1 MILFKY
7 LIFYAFVGLYQS
19 ALFVKSGIRGGFN
32 YIKSWN
38 ENRKGLGQTAGF
50 KTTLLRTA
58 FRSIL

>member
-7 LIFYAFVGLYQS
+7 LIFYSFVGSYQCVVFFKFKIQKAFHYFRS
-19 ALFVKSGIRGGFN
+19 LHQRRNVKG
-32 YIKSWN
+32 
-38 ENRKGLGQTAGF
+38 EVVGL

>member
-1 MILFKY
+1 
-7 LIFYAFVGLYQS
+7 VYQS
-19 ALFVKSGIRGGFN
+19 TLFVKSGIRRGSN

-38 ENRKGLGQTAGF
+38 EKNKEQGQAVGF

>member
-7 LIFYAFVGLYQS
+7 LIFYSFVGVYQS
-19 ALFVKSGIRGGFN
+19 TLFVKSGIRRGSN

-38 ENRKGLGQTAGF
+38 EKNKEQGQAVGF